1 MSRLPTRVHAC
12 HRWSRRLRVA
22 LLLICTSA
30 ATHGEAINYTH
41 VLSFPYDPHYPA
53 SFEHFDYVNP
63 DAPKG
68 GTLRLAV
75 GGTYD
80 SFNNFIHKGRPAAGM
95 SLTGEENLFYDRL
108 LVRSADEP
116 TARYGGL
123 ADGVAVADDASWVAF
138 RLREGA
144 YWHDG
149 EPLTADD
156 FVFSFETFKS
166 VGSVTLRSLLA
177 GVSAIE
183 VLNPREIR
191 YVLAKGTEFNPN
203 TPLVLAD
210 LPVLP
215 KHYWAARDPSLTTLE
230 PPLAS
235 GPYRIKS
242 FDLGRKVTYERVGNY
257 WGRDLP
263 VNRGRWNFDE
273 ISFEYFR
280 DVNVAREAMKS
291 GYFDVHQEG
300 VAKSWTVEYD
310 IPIVREGLM
319 VKELLQLSRPAGLW
333 WSIHWN
339 LRLARFQD
347 RRVRHA
353 LHLLYNDVW
362 INGVQNYGYYDR
374 GFSVFQGSSMAHS
387 GRPEGRE
394 RALLETHRGVI
405 PDAVFE
411 REYAPQHP
419 NDLSE
424 VRSKI
429 VEALALF
436 AEAGW
441 DYAGGRLVHRATGE
455 QFSIEFV
462 VPSIALVRS
471 LLPYI
476 DVLRDVG
483 INASARSL
491 EASNWL
497 YRMQKRT
504 FSAAMRSTAPTN
516 LPGLQLRNLFGSASA
531 DQAFGLNWGGIS
543 DPAVDDLIDHVIAA
557 EDVADFLAATRA
569 LDRVLLWQFYF
580 VPRSSPPGFR
590 LLYWDRFGIPEHGVL
605 QHPVH
610 YDVWW
615 FDPEKDVTLQR
626 NLEALQR

>member
-1 MSRLPTRVHAC
+1 MRITLARAFAC
-12 HRWSRRLRVA
+12 A
-22 LLLICTSA
+22 LFA
-30 ATHGEAINYTH
+30 ATCAADGIEYTH

-53 SFEHFDYVNP
+53 TFEHFDYVNP

-75 GGTYD
+75 WGTYD

-95 SLTGEENLFYDRL
+95 SLLGEEDVFYDRL
-108 LVRSADEP
+108 LTRSADEP
-116 TARYGGL
+116 TARYGNL
-123 ADGVAVADDASWVAF
+123 AEGVAVADDLSWVAF
-138 RLREGA
+138 KLREGA

-149 EPLTADD
+149 EPVTTDD
-156 FVFSFETFKS
+156 LVFSFETFKS
-166 VGSVTLRSLLA
+166 VGAVTLRSLLA
-177 GVSAIE
+177 DVVAIE
-183 VLNPREIR
+183 VIR
-191 YVLAKGTEFNPN
+191 PNEVRYSLRQGSEVNPN

-215 KHYWAARDPSLTTLE
+215 AHYWAARDPALTTLE
-230 PPLAS
+230 PPLTS

-242 FDLGRKVTYERVGNY
+242 YDIGRKVTYERVPNY
-257 WGRDLP
+257 WGRNLP

-280 DVNVAREAMKS
+280 DVNVSREAMKS
-291 GYFDVHQEG
+291 GYVDVYQEG

-310 IPIVREGLM
+310 IPIVREGLLIR
-319 VKELLQLSRPAGLW
+319 ELLQLSRPAGLW
-333 WSIHWN
+333 WSVHWN

-347 RRVRHA
+347 RRVRFA

-362 INGVQNYGYYDR
+362 INGVQNYGYYNR
-374 GFSVFQGSSMAHS
+374 GTSVFQGSTMAHS
-387 GRPEGRE
+387 GVPEGRE
-394 RALLETHRGVI
+394 RTLLERHRH
-405 PDAVFE
+405 AVPREVFDQ
-411 REYAPQHP
+411 EYAPRHP

-424 VRSKI
+424 VRPKI
-429 VEALALF
+429 VRALALF

-441 DYAGGRLVHRATGE
+441 HFENGELKSAQTGE
-455 QFSIEFV
+455 RFVIEFI

-483 INASARSL
+483 IDASARSL

-497 YRMQKRT
+497 YRMQNRS

-531 DQAFGLNWGGIS
+531 NQAFGLNWGGIS
-543 DPAVDDLIDHVIAA
+543 DPVVDDLIDEVIAS
-557 EDVADFLAATRA
+557 DNVADFLAATRA
-569 LDRVLLWQFYF
+569 LDRVLLWQYYF

-590 LLYWDRFGIPEHGVL
+590 LLYWDRFGRPEHGVL

-615 FDPEKDVTLQR
+615 FDPGRDARLDERLQ
-626 NLEALQR
+626 ALQR